1 MSFKEIAAAFA
12 KEGNKEGSG
21 STAAWAAR
29 DKSGHLSPFSFDRR
43 PVGAE
48 DIKIQITYA
57 GICHSDLHQ
66 LKVSQPSQSRHQ
78 HTCFD
83 RACELGAWP

>member
-1 MSFKEIAAAFA
+1 MSFKDVAAAFA
-12 KEGNKEGSG
+12 KKGKKEGSG

-66 LKVSQPSQSRHQ
+66 LKVTSPSTHQ
-78 HTCFD
+78 HNCLD
-83 RACELGAWP
+83 KAC